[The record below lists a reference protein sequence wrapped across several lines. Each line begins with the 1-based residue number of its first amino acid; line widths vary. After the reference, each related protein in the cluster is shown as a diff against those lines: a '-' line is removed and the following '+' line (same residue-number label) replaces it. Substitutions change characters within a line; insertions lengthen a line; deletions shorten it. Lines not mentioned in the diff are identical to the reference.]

1 MKIAICDDDQI
12 LCHHLEEMLLELGRK
27 EQTILQTEL
36 FFDGDTLWNYL
47 KQGYRFDLLFLDIEM
62 DRMDG
67 IAVGRA
73 IRNILGDEDCRIVYI
88 SSQESY
94 AMDLFA
100 VRPMDFLIKPVTEA
114 RLKEIWE
121 LYCRLSEKGQGM
133 FRYQI
138 QGNQNRIA
146 WNRIMYF
153 RVDNRKIL
161 LHTTDGRVID
171 FYGKMSEI
179 KQEPATGRFVQIS
192 RSELVNY
199 QSIEEYRGNE
209 IVLPTGDVL
218 SIVASRRKEVG
229 VQIAEYMRE
238 DL

>member
-27 EQTILQTEL
+27 EQTVLQTEL

-100 VRPMDFLIKPVTEA
+100 VRPMDSLIKPVTEA

-161 LHTTDGRVID
+161 LHTTDGRVIE

-179 KQEPATGRFVQIS
+179 KKETATGRFVQIS

>member
-27 EQTILQTEL
+27 EQTVLQTEL

-100 VRPMDFLIKPVTEA
+100 VRPMDFLIK
-114 RLKEIWE
+114 
-121 LYCRLSEKGQGM
+121 
-133 FRYQI
+133 
-138 QGNQNRIA
+138 
-146 WNRIMYF
+146 
-153 RVDNRKIL
+153 
-161 LHTTDGRVID
+161 
-171 FYGKMSEI
+171 
-179 KQEPATGRFVQIS
+179 
-192 RSELVNY
+192 
-199 QSIEEYRGNE
+199 
-209 IVLPTGDVL
+209 
-218 SIVASRRKEVG
+218 
-229 VQIAEYMRE
+229 
-238 DL
+238 

>member
-27 EQTILQTEL
+27 EQTVLQTEL

-138 QGNQNRIA
+138 QGNQNRSRGTA
-146 WNRIMYF
+146 
-153 RVDNRKIL
+153 L
-161 LHTTDGRVID
+161 C
-171 FYGKMSEI
+171 
-179 KQEPATGRFVQIS
+179 IS
-192 RSELVNY
+192 GLITARSCFT
-199 QSIEEYRGNE
+199 QRMEE
-209 IVLPTGDVL
+209 
-218 SIVASRRKEVG
+218 
-229 VQIAEYMRE
+229 
-238 DL
+238 